1 MKGYKW
7 VWWQFNQLFLNFSS
21 WLSNQGYGRYWI
33 TRYFS
38 MSSSA
43 LWIVLTCL
51 VLVAC
56 IAKLKIDISAH
67 LSYHNSSYKNCL
79 SNSRMPVTRNIK
91 SSNSV
96 LVEDISWDDYFKFNA
111 DLLCPA
117 HCWLPPAH
125 KSYLHSNQAIIYL
138 KFTHFGNINN
148 PSSLVCLDRAVNSF
162 RVIHSICL
170 LSTYICWKC

>member
-1 MKGYKW
+1 MII
-7 VWWQFNQLFLNFSS
+7 QSRLREILNNEILFNVEF
-21 WLSNQGYGRYWI
+21 G
-33 TRYFS
+33 S
-38 MSSSA
+38 MDCA
-43 LWIVLTCL
+43 NL

-56 IAKLKIDISAH
+56 ISKLKIDISAH

-117 HCWLPPAH
+117 YCWLPPAH

-148 PSSLVCLDRAVNSF
+148 PSSLVWLDTVGSDWTRYCQQTDVE
-162 RVIHSICL
+162 HSWLCYEPL
-170 LSTYICWKC
+170 TL